1 MRIREFII
9 TDTEEIMQLFYDT
22 IHQINI
28 RDYTQEQVDAW
39 APKHMD
45 VQTWIKRM
53 QDRMTYVAEEN
64 GKIIGFA
71 ELERNGHIGC
81 FYCHADHQNMGVGKA
96 LFNQI
101 QFTAE
106 NLGLQK
112 LFVEV
117 SITAKTFFE
126 RMGFSAIATEEV
138 ELRGVKL
145 FANVMEKRLS

>member
-1 MRIREFII
+1 MLIREFTI
-9 TDTEEIMQLFYDT
+9 TDTEEIVQLFYDT
-22 IHQINI
+22 IHRINI

-39 APKHMD
+39 APKHVD
-45 VQTWIKRM
+45 VQKWIERM

-81 FYCHADHQNMGVGKA
+81 FYCHADHQNMGVGTA

-101 QFTAE
+101 QLTAE